1 MSDTVKQAGIKQSD
15 GTYLMKDIGVDYSNV
30 DGLDTAA
37 TAFKAK
43 SADKATADKNNKDIT
58 EYIAGGSKSNG
69 NLVLTKGDGTSSSI
83 DLSMRGATS
92 SANGETGFVPQPTS
106 ADSNKFLKGDGTW
119 EYPKTKPIYEGS
131 DNIEIDSSDLS
142 IDLTDSTVVS
152 GTYGPSADVVG
163 AMGTTITVPRFTVDN
178 KGRLTSAG
186 QQTYTSVD
194 TQYGVLNG
202 LYQGGL
208 GNTMFGLDAHSID
221 GPDYG
226 PGTNFNYGHVKLS
239 SEYKTIVTGSG
250 IAASQLGLFEVYRGL
265 YRKMGNDY
273 IDITREFD
281 DGTFSDN
288 LSDYSPGNCIVKTVN
303 GTTYTAVLADYNTF
317 FHSYTTHGANV
328 TQDHWVA
335 MVFGFGVGPIDSSG
349 TTAGGFLNSPMNT
362 WLKGDCTTIV
372 KEAFGA
378 NHLIAHD
385 CFLTT
390 GTYDSS
396 LASHG
401 FSPRA
406 EEGHY
411 TMLMTEA
418 QLGYRAWSD
427 LGYSTCEAYRPLKIF
442 QNESPVKVFTR
453 YFEAPDHAQGYIDVW
468 LRDISSFDPSRNYC
482 ALNFYDGRATS
493 HYAGGV
499 CYRIPIILLN

>member
-43 SADKATADKNNKDIT
+43 SADKATTDKNDKDIT
-58 EYIAGGSKSNG
+58 EYIAYIVKNKE
-69 NLVLTKGDGTSSSI
+69 NLNITKGDYSVGSI

-92 SANGETGFVPQPTS
+92 SADGEAGFVPRPKSTET
-106 ADSNKFLKGDGTW
+106 DKFLKGDGTW
-119 EYPKTKPIYEGS
+119 EYPAFPIYEGS
-131 DNIEIDSSDLS
+131 DNIEIDSSDGS
-142 IDLTDSTVVS
+142 IDLKDSTVVS

-202 LYQGGL
+202 LYQGGP

-226 PGTNFNYGHVKLS
+226 PGTKSNYGHVKLS
-239 SEYKTIVTGSG
+239 SEYKMLAVGSG
-250 IAASQLGLFEVYRGL
+250 VAASQEGLFEL
-265 YRKMGNDY
+265 YNELNKKMGNDY
-273 IDITREFD
+273 TDITSDFD
-281 DGTFSDN
+281 DGTFSNN
-288 LSDYSPGNCIVKTVN
+288 LSNYNPGNYIVKTVN

-317 FHSYTTHGANV
+317 FRPDSGYGANV
-328 TQDHWVA
+328 QQNHWVA
-335 MVFGFGVGPIDSSG
+335 MVFGLGRGSMNSTS
-349 TTAGGFLNSPMNT
+349 TTAGGFINSAMNT

-372 KEAFGA
+372 KAAFGA

-385 CFLTT
+385 CFLSK

-396 LASHG
+396 LESHG
-401 FSPRA
+401 FSTQA
-406 EEGHY
+406 EAGHY

-427 LGYSTCEAYRPLKIF
+427 LGYSTGEAYRPLKIF
-442 QNESPVKVFTR
+442 QNESPVNVFAR
-453 YFEAPDHAQGYIDVW
+453 YIAASDHQVGYGYVW
-468 LRDISSFDPSRNYC
+468 LRDISSSNPGQDYCYLDPAVGKACFSP
-482 ALNFYDGRATS
+482 S
-493 HYAGGV
+493 ESGG
-499 CYRIPIILLN
+499 YRIPIILLN